1 MASAP
6 HAEVVVMSM
15 PPREQVLQEKVDTVR
30 NAILEQRKTR
40 LMMWL
45 AFQPMLI
52 LFIGAAVLIVIMSR

>member
-15 PPREQVLQEKVDTVR
+15 PPREQVLQEKVDTNR

>member
-15 PPREQVLQEKVDTVR
+15 PREQVLQEKVDTVR